1 MAYSS
6 RRLVG
11 RAASIFL
18 PTLRHLSFG
27 RRGGYGF
34 QRCCTLHLFPDLESD
49 TIRANLTFPVGTP
62 FRTTELAAN
71 RIIEAA
77 YHVNEANNGTAFSA
91 ISATI
96 GGASRA
102 GGGPGG
108 GTAMTTASH
117 LASMTITL
125 QDEPLRTLSAGE
137 LERQWRIA
145 TGEIGGVESLS
156 VELL

>member
-1 MAYSS
+1 M
-6 RRLVG
+6 
-11 RAASIFL
+11 
-18 PTLRHLSFG
+18 
-27 RRGGYGF
+27 
-34 QRCCTLHLFPDLESD
+34 
-49 TIRANLTFPVGTP
+49 GTP

-117 LASMTITL
+117 LASMTITTL

-137 LERQWRIA
+137 LERQWRIV
-145 TGEIGGVESLS
+145 TGEIGGVESLFFRS
-156 VELL
+156 NFLAMAQRWSFAQHIKTIRCSLPRWTT